1 VNKDPLEL
9 AIRKI
14 SETRHML
21 QLLIISSESF
31 DYQRAKTA
39 IGDLQLKLQEL
50 ARLQVELKGHRVTPR
65 GVIEFPVLQQD

>member
-1 VNKDPLEL
+1 MNKDPLEL

>member
-1 VNKDPLEL
+1 
-9 AIRKI
+9 
-14 SETRHML
+14 
-21 QLLIISSESF
+21 LLIISSESF

>member
-1 VNKDPLEL
+1 MFDSTFKLVGDSANGGLPLL
-9 AIRKI
+9 K
-14 SETRHML
+14 
-21 QLLIISSESF
+21 
-31 DYQRAKTA
+31 